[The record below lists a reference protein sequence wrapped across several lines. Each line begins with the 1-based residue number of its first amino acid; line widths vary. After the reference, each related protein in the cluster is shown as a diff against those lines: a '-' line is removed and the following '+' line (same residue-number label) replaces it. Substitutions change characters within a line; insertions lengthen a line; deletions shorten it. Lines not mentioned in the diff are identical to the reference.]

1 MIRALI
7 TGATGGLG
15 ANLIAALNAE
25 RVEVVAMRRSTSPDA
40 AIEEQPAEWAVGD
53 VLDTD
58 SLAAAMRGVDW
69 VFHVA
74 AIADDWNHPAE
85 RVYAVNVEGTRNVLQ
100 AACDAGVSRFV
111 YTSSSS
117 ALGVPEREGQ
127 LLDESNTYNL
137 PPDLWP
143 YGHSKHLAEGLVRE
157 AAAEGLPALSLLPVA
172 LMGPRDVKFI
182 SGELIVR
189 ALKRQLMPFPEG
201 GLSFLDTRDCA
212 AAHVAAAQVG
222 RPGERYV
229 LAGENL
235 PHRQAVEI
243 IGQAL
248 GVPIRY
254 VRIPRWSLPAVAA
267 GVALAG
273 RLGVKL
279 PVERARVLLSG
290 KYVYY
295 DAGKARA
302 ELGLQARPFAESV
315 RDAYSWYRDHGFF
328 ARRGI
333 PPEALPDLTE
343 QHPGTREEDAPHGR

>member
-25 RVEVVAMRRSTSPDA
+25 GIEVVAMRRSTSPDS
-40 AIEEQPAEWAVGD
+40 AIDEQPAEWAVGD

-58 SLAAAMRGVDW
+58 SLARAMRGVDW

-100 AACDAGVSRFV
+100 AARDAGVSRFV

-127 LLDESNTYNL
+127 LLDESCTYNL
-137 PPDLWP
+137 PPRLWP
-143 YGHSKHLAEGLVRE
+143 YGHSKHLAEGLIRE
-157 AAAEGLPALSLLPVA
+157 AAAEGFHALSLLPVA

-182 SGELIVR
+182 SGEMIVR
-189 ALKRQLMPFPEG
+189 VLKRQLMPFPKG

-212 AAHVAAAQVG
+212 AAHIAAAQMG

-235 PHRQAVEI
+235 PHREAVEI
-243 IGQAL
+243 IGQVL

-254 VRIPRWSLPAVAA
+254 LQMPRWALPAASA

-273 RLGVKL
+273 RLGIQL
-279 PVERARVLLSG
+279 PIERARVLISG
-290 KYVYY
+290 RYMYY
-295 DAGKARA
+295 DSSKARA

-315 RDAYSWYRDHGFF
+315 RDAYSWYRDHDFF

-333 PPEALPDLTE
+333 PPEALPALSI
-343 QHPGTREEDAPHGR
+343 